1 MRCQLASG
9 ANWDV
14 TDRYDGAQPCNDLFT
29 VLSVCQCFLPTLCR
43 SPSMRWQWKTCLRV
57 TTCTPAPSVSAKYE
71 QRNGKT
77 SPTVWTATSGGLWK
91 SDEPISLKLGVMIGP
106 ASRKKLFTFGGAPI
120 PDTDSGSI
128 FHFTHHCGI
137 GNFRRFISISHTVG
151 AWFLRDLA
159 KWMVMNPQYFGRDP
173 ADIRTRSGLESCI
186 TFGWNFGIVW
196 GLDSVSKSRCTC
208 ICLRFVIVYLQ
219 NTCTMHLLSI
229 KMRHIYPGWHGMGNH
244 LHVSKL
250 AWYVTSHPGQFCFSV
265 VRRNE

>member
-14 TDRYDGAQPCNDLFT
+14 TDRYDCAQPCNDLFT

-186 TFGWNFGIVW
+186 AFGWNFGIV
-196 GLDSVSKSRCTC
+196 
-208 ICLRFVIVYLQ
+208 LRFGLCEQVSL
-219 NTCTMHLLSI
+219 
-229 KMRHIYPGWHGMGNH
+229 H
-244 LHVSKL
+244 LHMFAFCHSLSAEHVHNAPSVNKDAPHLPWL
-250 AWYVTSHPGQFCFSV
+250 AWNGQPSSC
-265 VRRNE
+265 E